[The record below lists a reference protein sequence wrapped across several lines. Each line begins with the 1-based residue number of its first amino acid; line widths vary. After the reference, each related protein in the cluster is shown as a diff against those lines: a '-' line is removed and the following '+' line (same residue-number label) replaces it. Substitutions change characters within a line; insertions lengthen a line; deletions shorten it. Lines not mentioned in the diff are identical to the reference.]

1 MAVKYEI
8 SPHGLYEIP
17 RSVFIAIII
26 FDTEMGKKLKKIET
40 SAFDPFLFIATHDFF
55 FSPP

>member
-1 MAVKYEI
+1 MALNYEI

-17 RSVFIAIII
+17 PSVFIAIII
-26 FDTEMGKKLKKIET
+26 FDAEMGKKLKNIET

-55 FSPP
+55 FSP

>member
-1 MAVKYEI
+1 MALNYEI

-17 RSVFIAIII
+17 PSVFIAIII

-40 SAFDPFLFIATHDFF
+40 SAFDPFLMEQ
-55 FSPP
+55 